1 MQIRSVGI
9 DLGKTTFHLVAL
21 NAAGKVLLRKKFT
34 QKQLVTFTA
43 NMQISLI
50 GMEACSGAHFLGRVL
65 REQGHDVKLIPA
77 QFVKPFVK
85 SNKNDFLDAEAIAE
99 AVDRQNMRF
108 VPIKTDDQL
117 DLQAMHRVRDR
128 LVARRTSVINQ
139 LRAFLLERGMVFAKT
154 PFKLKQAMPEI
165 LENAEANLTPR
176 MRNLVSLLWS
186 EWKDMEQQIVAMNEE
201 VEQIA
206 SSDPACQRLRQIP
219 GIGPLVATA
228 IVAAIGNGAAFHK
241 GREFSSWLGLVPRQ
255 HSTGGKARLFGIS
268 KRGNSYLRKLLVHG
282 ARSAVLRVK
291 RERSPFG
298 PWLNALER
306 RSPVKVVITAAAN
319 KLGPYR
325 VGRSFERTGLS
336 WSGSGRKD
344 CLKQRS
350 TSTGIK
356 FSNQGLHWINKT
368 NEQVPLTACSQ
379 PAPRKMVI
387 HGRPVYQEEHAAQL
401 IMARSLHSP
410 HEGRIHLRRS
420 VDPLFAF
427 PLQSDGGPYICGR
440 FGLQLDWDTAPGV
453 LNRLS
458 RAD

>member
-1 MQIRSVGI
+1 
-9 DLGKTTFHLVAL
+9 
-21 NAAGKVLLRKKFT
+21 
-34 QKQLVTFTA
+34 
-43 NMQISLI
+43 
-50 GMEACSGAHFLGRVL
+50 
-65 REQGHDVKLIPA
+65 VKLIPA

-154 PFKLKQAMPEI
+154 PAKLKLAMPEI
-165 LENAEANLTPR
+165 LENADANLTPR
-176 MRNLVSLLWS
+176 MCNLVSLLWR
-186 EWKDMEQQIVAMNEE
+186 EWKDLEQQIVAMNVE

-319 KLGPYR
+319 KLARIAWAVLSSGQDYR
-325 VGRSFERTGLS
+325 AVPDART
-336 WSGSGRKD
+336 
-344 CLKQRS
+344 
-350 TSTGIK
+350 
-356 FSNQGLHWINKT
+356 
-368 NEQVPLTACSQ
+368 A
-379 PAPRKMVI
+379 
-387 HGRPVYQEEHAAQL
+387 
-401 IMARSLHSP
+401 
-410 HEGRIHLRRS
+410 
-420 VDPLFAF
+420 
-427 PLQSDGGPYICGR
+427 
-440 FGLQLDWDTAPGV
+440 
-453 LNRLS
+453 
-458 RAD
+458 